1 VFSLCCLQGRNW
13 MSVCSR
19 CTAEINFGL
28 QGVGLELSPRNLEC
42 SVQQIRAEWV
52 RIHKYCWMPL
62 VGGMFVLSTV
72 APRTLP
78 IWQQP
83 LITLTLHKVLLKC
96 GKTLSSEQ
104 KCPSSFQR
112 KRTHVNDESA
122 DHLRGHRLEVRHS
135 AMRKGQL
142 QYARTLNLSNTC
154 LIRRVPYNHTKY
166 MLIFETK
173 TGHHSSTRPC
183 S

>member
-1 VFSLCCLQGRNW
+1 

-28 QGVGLELSPRNLEC
+28 QGVGLELNPRNREC
-42 SVQQIRAEWV
+42 WVQQIRAEWV

-78 IWQQP
+78 IWQP

-96 GKTLSSEQ
+96 GETLSSEER
-104 KCPSSFQR
+104 CPSSFQR
-112 KRTHVNDESA
+112 KTTHVNDESA
-122 DHLRGHRLEVRHS
+122 DHLCCHRLEVRHS

-142 QYARTLNLSNTC
+142 QYARTLSLSNTC
-154 LIRRVPYNHTKY
+154 IIRCVSCNHTKY
-166 MLIFETK
+166 MLILETK
-173 TGHHSSTRPC
+173 TGHHNNTRPY